1 MMQRPLYKG
10 VKSYWKTKNSVKLA
24 IVEHTDY
31 DVFEVIVYDLFGDFE
46 ADRAY
51 VDALALRVII
61 GGKALEEVPLITPED
76 FDHSVVAFICAH
88 LFIKTYLPVSHVLE
102 LEVRSC
108 YSEVNHYDLIISRP
122 AGLRPSLS
130 PFTE

>member
-1 MMQRPLYKG
+1 MIQRPLYKG

-51 VDALALRVII
+51 VDALALRAII
-61 GGKALEEVPLITPED
+61 GGKNSGGVPLITPAD
-76 FDHSVVAFICAH
+76 FDKSVVEFICTH
-88 LFIKTYLPVSHVLE
+88 LFIKTYMPISRILE
-102 LEVRSC
+102 VEVRSC
-108 YSEVNHYDLIISRP
+108 YSEMSHHDLIIAKP
-122 AGLRPSLS
+122 ASLRPSQS
-130 PFTE
+130 PFSG